1 MPIYEYECEACGNRH
16 EALQKINDPL
26 LLDCPQCS
34 KPALKKL
41 VSVAGFRLSGSG
53 WYETDFKSDGK
64 RNLTTDDLQ
73 KKSESKDNAK
83 VLRKKTQRSAAKK
96 DLLILKVQGPMKKM
110 LKLLNHR
117 LQTDRLPCISST

>member
-83 VLRKKTQRSAAKK
+83 STKEKNPAKRSKEGSPDTKSSGSNEKDAKA
-96 DLLILKVQGPMKKM
+96 
-110 LKLLNHR
+110 
-117 LQTDRLPCISST
+117 T